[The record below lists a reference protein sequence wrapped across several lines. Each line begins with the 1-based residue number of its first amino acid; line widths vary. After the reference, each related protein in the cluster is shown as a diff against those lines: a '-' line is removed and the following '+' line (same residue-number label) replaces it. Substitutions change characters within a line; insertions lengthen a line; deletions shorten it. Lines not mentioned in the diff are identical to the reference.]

1 MVFWKYYDDSRLYS
15 WSKGQFEGQMYAK
28 MCNLFLAGE
37 YFSCISEV
45 IQEKKSILREQKAK
59 IGASVLF

>member
-45 IQEKKSILREQKAK
+45 IQEKSQFYGNKKRK
-59 IGASVLF
+59 